1 MRRRARRRQRSLNPA
16 TGKKADFSSQGQWR
30 PGGGRAENWFGE
42 PVHPE
47 GSVHI
52 AFRVR
57 VRVTAFLP
65 CRKVSIG
72 WPSSSQHIG
81 RSPWMPRRP
90 RERIPGVRLAFRT
103 RGLRTSHVCRQR
115 KRHQPHLS
123 RMTTRATK
131 SRLKG
136 RESRPT
142 ISDCLGASGSCA
154 KRGVAKLDRRLGSRS
169 TCRKGIRSW
178 KQREFQNDQESS
190 WQIGGPFSPAA
201 AQDLHGSSRGLW
213 PLASWW
219 QCQST
224 QTSVFRLF
232 LDFGKF
238 GGIDWMHRPAA
249 CWSARRAMLAAATA
263 SPRQCRCSRLS
274 SGRAFIGL
282 PSLSGAYW
290 LRLQWCQYSVDKEPR
305 TQPVFRCRGRAC
317 LCLGIRGMFA
327 LFMDGS
333 TMQCA
338 RSTSVFVAQL
348 ERQAASH
355 TRSHVSGHSVCVLQL
370 RDLWLRTHAGV
381 CQILPQF
388 WLAHRCALRL
398 VVAMAGKPQALER
411 ERREGGF

>member
-1 MRRRARRRQRSLNPA
+1 MR
-16 TGKKADFSSQGQWR
+16 
-30 PGGGRAENWFGE
+30 
-42 PVHPE
+42 
-47 GSVHI
+47 
-52 AFRVR
+52 
-57 VRVTAFLP
+57 
-65 CRKVSIG
+65 
-72 WPSSSQHIG
+72 
-81 RSPWMPRRP
+81 
-90 RERIPGVRLAFRT
+90 
-103 RGLRTSHVCRQR
+103 
-115 KRHQPHLS
+115 
-123 RMTTRATK
+123 
-131 SRLKG
+131 
-136 RESRPT
+136 
-142 ISDCLGASGSCA
+142 
-154 KRGVAKLDRRLGSRS
+154 KRGVTKPDRRLGSRS

-201 AQDLHGSSRGLW
+201 AQDLHGSSRSLW

-249 CWSARRAMLAAATA
+249 CWSAPRAMLAAATA

-355 TRSHVSGHSVCVLQL
+355 TRSHVSGHSVCLAASGPLASDARWGMPDFAAVLARAPMCASPRGRHGRQA
-370 RDLWLRTHAGV
+370 AG
-381 CQILPQF
+381 IGE
-388 WLAHRCALRL
+388 RGERGRL
-398 VVAMAGKPQALER
+398 LKAFENLLSR
-411 ERREGGF
+411 